1 MAETVPSIHLRNH
14 TNSAG
19 INRVCSENVT
29 RPPREVRIRENK
41 EQHHYP
47 ADATEGPAR
56 VCKDRQNRDEDVK
69 MGDAERFGCV
79 ELMDDGFN

>member
-1 MAETVPSIHLRNH
+1 M
-14 TNSAG
+14 
-19 INRVCSENVT
+19 
-29 RPPREVRIRENK
+29 RIRENK